1 MTATL
6 HSVKMAACL
15 QQDGDSS
22 DPDNSGPSSLSQF
35 LKQQPSGIQVALN
48 SSDTSE
54 AIKLKGDKVKL
65 QYAIVFV
72 GDCMEGRLDSKYR
85 GNTFHAWVDNLCF

>member
-1 MTATL
+1 
-6 HSVKMAACL
+6 MAACL

-22 DPDNSGPSSLSQF
+22 DPENSGPSSLAQA
-35 LKQQPSGIQVALN
+35 LKHQSGGIQGGVLN

-65 QYAIVFV
+65 
-72 GDCMEGRLDSKYR
+72 
-85 GNTFHAWVDNLCF
+85 

>member
-6 HSVKMAACL
+6 HTVKMAACL

-35 LKQQPSGIQVALN
+35 LKQQSSGIQVGALN

-54 AIKLKGDKVKL
+54 VIKLKGDKVKL
-65 QYAIVFV
+65 
-72 GDCMEGRLDSKYR
+72 
-85 GNTFHAWVDNLCF
+85 